1 MRRFL
6 PVGGGGGEPSS
17 SSSSGGRAGE
27 RAAEPAGLRYG
38 GGDISLGHGHEH
50 GGDAAERQQ
59 DGSMDM
65 LARHS
70 SSPAGFF
77 SNLVVDNGEPTSSH
91 PLIIIASAY
100 HYHLLSIDLISIC
113 LSL

>member
-38 GGDISLGHGHEH
+38 RGDISLGHGHGH

-100 HYHLLSIDLISIC
+100 HYHLLSIDLISIR
-113 LSL
+113 LPL

>member
-6 PVGGGGGEPSS
+6 PVGGGGGGEPSS
-17 SSSSGGRAGE
+17 SSSSGERAGE
-27 RAAEPAGLRYG
+27 RAAAAGLRYG
-38 GGDISLGHGHEH
+38 GGDISLGHGHGH
-50 GGDAAERQQ
+50 GGGGGDAAERQQ

-77 SNLVVDNGEPTSSH
+77 SNLMVDNGEPTSQ
-91 PLIIIASAY
+91 PA
-100 HYHLLSIDLISIC
+100 DC
-113 LSL
+113 

>member
-6 PVGGGGGEPSS
+6 PSAVGGGGEPSS
-17 SSSSGGRAGE
+17 SSSSGGHHHNRRGEVVAGE
-27 RAAEPAGLRYG
+27 AAAGLRY
-38 GGDISLGHGHEH
+38 DISLGHGGRH
-50 GGDAAERQQ
+50 GHDEGGGGHLHHQLGGGEVERQQ

-77 SNLVVDNGEPTSSH
+77 SNLTVDNGEQIHT
-91 PLIIIASAY
+91 A
-100 HYHLLSIDLISIC
+100 D
-113 LSL
+113 